1 MTIRTWIRGAVGAV
15 VLALAAGTASAEVK
29 VGVVLPASGPAATT
43 GISLRDGMRLAV
55 NEWNA
60 RGGVRVGA
68 GQQSVTMIIEDSQ
81 SRPEVGV
88 SGAQKLLSRDQVHF
102 LIGEAFASSVSLAI
116 MELSPQFR
124 TPIMSGQ
131 SIATAI
137 SNKIRDD
144 REKYRRFFKANFNS
158 DVYAIALR
166 DFTQVMRTQG
176 RLPAGGGRIAFVVE
190 ETDAGRS
197 NVADVSRLL
206 REEGWSVATVEV
218 VPLNH
223 TDFFPQLSKLRALNP
238 DLVVTTFTSPQA
250 GASFVRQWNEQGMR
264 MLHAGI
270 YYPLIT
276 EFARLAGRSTEG
288 MVWLPK
294 LFDPDRVA
302 LHRDFAQR
310 ARASLNR
317 EINTDVAYGYCY
329 MMLALTVID
338 AAQSLDPDAI
348 VAELQKVDMPCV
360 MGRYRFDP
368 TNNTAMVGAD
378 YLSAPIAQV
387 QDGISHII
395 WPPALASSEYRP
407 AGSR

>member
-1 MTIRTWIRGAVGAV
+1 MTIKTWMRGAAGAV
-15 VLALAAGTASAEVK
+15 ALALAAGTASAEVK

-60 RGGVRVGA
+60 RGGVRVGT

-88 SGAQKLLSRDQVHF
+88 SGAQKLLGRDQVHF

-166 DFTQVMRTQG
+166 DFTQVMRAQG
-176 RLPAGGGRIAFVVE
+176 RLPASGGSIAFVVE

-206 REEGWSVATVEV
+206 REQGWSVATVEV

-302 LHRDFAQR
+302 LHREFAQR
-310 ARASLNR
+310 ARTSLNR

-368 TNNTAMVGAD
+368 SNNTAMVGAD

-387 QDGISHII
+387 QNGISHII
-395 WPPALASSEYRP
+395 WPPALASSEYRAP
-407 AGSR
+407 GAR

>member
-1 MTIRTWIRGAVGAV
+1 MTIKTWMRGAAGAV
-15 VLALAAGTASAEVK
+15 ALALAAGTAGAEVK

-43 GISLRDGMRLAV
+43 GISLRDGMRFAV

-60 RGGVRVGA
+60 RGGVRVGT
-68 GQQSVTMIIEDSQ
+68 GQQTVTMIVEDSQ

-88 SGAQKLLSRDQVHF
+88 SSAQKLLSRDEVHF

-158 DVYAIALR
+158 DVYAVALR

-176 RLPAGGGRIAFVVE
+176 RLPANGGSIAFVVE

-206 REEGWSVATVEV
+206 REQGWSVATVEV

-250 GASFVRQWNEQGMR
+250 GASFVRQWNEQDMR

-294 LFDPDRVA
+294 LFDPDRVS

-387 QDGISHII
+387 QNGISHII
-395 WPPALASSEYRP
+395 WPPALASSEYRA
-407 AGSR
+407 AGAR